1 MQHQTSTTPNLI
13 HLLDQSI
20 DLLLPISQ
28 VTSLNEMLEF
38 PRPESASRVAQLE
51 WPQKVAGLLE
61 IRPHS
66 NNLMDQVLHTD
77 DAKFAQLL
85 LDDLVIGEGNAL
97 LVNLPVAAL
106 VDEVADGFDTGVAVG
121 DIGLDYF
128 EHFGGGFGEFDE
140 DAVIDLEEAEELKDL
155 AGFGG
160 DFVDTVEDVRIVVW
174 HSIGKRAIDPL
185 MRTTKTSLGSSGT

>member
-1 MQHQTSTTPNLI
+1 
-13 HLLDQSI
+13 
-20 DLLLPISQ
+20 
-28 VTSLNEMLEF
+28 MLEF
-38 PRPESASRVAQLE
+38 PRPESTSRVAQLE
-51 WPQKVAGLLE
+51 WPQKVTSLLE

-85 LDDLVIGEGNAL
+85 LDDLVIGEGYTL
-97 LVNLPVAAL
+97 LVDLSVAAL
-106 VDEVADGFDTGVAVG
+106 IDEVADGFDAGVAVG

-140 DAVIDLEEAEELKDL
+140 DAVIDLEEAEELEDL

-160 DFVDTVEDVRIVVW
+160 DFVDTVKNVRMAVW
-174 HSIGKRAIDPL
+174 RSKERRATDPL

>member
-1 MQHQTSTTPNLI
+1 MF
-13 HLLDQSI
+13 
-20 DLLLPISQ
+20 
-28 VTSLNEMLEF
+28 EF
-38 PRPESASRVAQLE
+38 PRPESTSRVAQLK
-51 WPQKVAGLLE
+51 WPQKVTSLLE

-85 LDDLVIGEGNAL
+85 LDDLVIGEWNAL
-97 LVNLPVAAL
+97 LVDLSVAAL
-106 VDEVADGFDTGVAVG
+106 IDEVADGFDTGVAVG

-140 DAVIDLEEAEELKDL
+140 DAVVDLEEAEELEDL

-160 DFVDTVEDVRIVVW
+160 DLVDTFDADDEDELGLIGNVV
-174 HSIGKRAIDPL
+174 GAFL
-185 MRTTKTSLGSSGT
+185 FAETG